1 MQTWVKT
8 FYKYTFWL
16 SLAGVVAFFIDFGF
30 DSTDSFQFVLNYF
43 YFVVLAGGI
52 LSTIIRYVKETE
64 RFRRKSSLFD
74 LVTILFT
81 LFLIVV
87 HLTHYFDNQVPP
99 FLTNIILVKLA
110 VLLTFIREVSERKFD
125 FGKTL
130 LNPGQLFIVSFL
142 FIIFI
147 GTILLMLPNATHE
160 GIAFT
165 DALFTSTSAVC
176 VTGLIVVDTGSYF
189 TEFGQTIIMIL
200 IQTGG
205 LGILTFASYFS
216 YFFKGGS
223 TYNNHL
229 MLSKYT
235 NYEKL
240 GQVFST
246 LKHILIITFSIEI
259 ITALV
264 IYSSLTMDQ
273 FSSEG
278 EAIFFSIFHAISAFC
293 NAGFTTITDGLN
305 NEAFKFNYFLHIIV
319 LIAFLLGGL
328 GFPIVVNIVRYIKYK
343 LKALFTF
350 SKSEILYKPW
360 VLNLNSR
367 INLFTTSFLF
377 LIGAIVYFIL
387 EYNNTLA
394 SHEGVFGKVIS
405 TFFNSATPRSSGFNT
420 VDTSALS
427 FPALMMIILYMWI
440 GASPSSMGGGIKT
453 STFAI
458 ATLNFLSLAKG
469 KTRIEVFRRE
479 ISDISV
485 RRSFAIISLSL
496 LGIGSGIIM
505 LSIFEPDLDLK
516 DITFECFSAYS
527 ICGLSLGVTNE
538 LSNGSKL
545 VLTVLMF
552 IGRVNMLTILIAFF
566 KKVNYKNY
574 SYPTEEI
581 LIN

>member
-1 MQTWVKT
+1 MQSWVKT
-8 FYKYTFWL
+8 FYQFIFWL
-16 SLAGVVAFFIDFGF
+16 SIAGVIAFFVDFGF
-30 DSTDSFQFVLNYF
+30 DATDSFQFILNYF
-43 YFVVLAGGI
+43 YFVVLGGGI
-52 LSTIIRYVKETE
+52 LSTVIRYLTE
-64 RFRRKSSLFD
+64 PKRFRQKSSLFD
-74 LVTILFT
+74 LITILFT
-81 LFLIVV
+81 LFLIVA

-99 FLTNIILVKLA
+99 ILTNIILVKLA
-110 VLLTFIREVSERKFD
+110 VLLTFIREISERKINYKNTF
-125 FGKTL
+125 
-130 LNPGQLFIVSFL
+130 LNPGQLFIVSFF
-142 FIIFI
+142 FIIVI
-147 GTILLMLPNATHE
+147 GTVLLMLPNATHE
-160 GIAFT
+160 GISLI

-176 VTGLIVVDTGSYF
+176 VTGLIVVDTGTYF
-189 TEFGQTIIMIL
+189 TEFGQVIIMIL

-223 TYNNHL
+223 TFNSQM

-235 NYEKL
+235 NSEKL

-259 ITALV
+259 VTALI
-264 IYSSLTMDQ
+264 IYSSISIDQ

-278 EAIFFSIFHAISAFC
+278 DAIFFSVFHAVSAFC

-305 NEAFKFNYFLHIIV
+305 NEAFRFNYFFHSII
-319 LIAFLLGGL
+319 LIAFLFGGL
-328 GFPIVVNIVRYIKYK
+328 GFPIVVNIVRYFKYK
-343 LKALFTF
+343 LKAILTF
-350 SKSEILYKPW
+350 SRDKILYKPW

-367 INLFTTSFLF
+367 INLFTTLLLF
-377 LIGAIVYFIL
+377 VIGAILFFIL
-387 EYNNTLA
+387 EFNNTLS
-394 SHEGVFGKVIS
+394 SHDSIVGKIIS
-405 TFFNSATPRSSGFNT
+405 SFFNSATARSSGFNS

-469 KTRIEVFRRE
+469 KSRIEIFRRE
-479 ISDISV
+479 IAEISV

-496 LGIGSGIIM
+496 IGIGSGITL
-505 LSIFEPDLDLK
+505 LSILEPTLDLK
-516 DITFECFSAYS
+516 EITFECFSAYS
-527 ICGLSLGVTNE
+527 ICGLSLGITGE
-538 LSNGSKL
+538 LGDSSKF

-552 IGRVNMLTILIAFF
+552 IGRVNMLTILVAFF

-574 SYPTEEI
+574 NYPTEEI